1 MSGMLDLREF
11 IIGVWNFC
19 TYDTTLVAKLLFGIF
34 DVDKRGRVTMAE
46 LDAMVRM
53 LYGSPDADPDLLKA
67 LAVNGSGDEDAL
79 TFDEFLQAVQNNFEV
94 AQPAF
99 ELQKAI
105 RRKVLGV
112 KYWEKMT
119 KQRTKM
125 FANYDQG
132 DLTSVQAIEAI
143 VSAKQKE
150 RLKELE
156 RKKAEI
162 AAEHDRE
169 LQQAAEEREAMHED
183 NQQRKKYKLN
193 ELRDAR
199 PADEVEEENAWIA
212 LKEARAVIKSDYTE
226 SDVDDLRKARE
237 VLWDSYDRAIR
248 SSKTRARLKAARELE
263 LASKDDANS
272 KADAWIQTK
281 QASLRG
287 RQGRVKYEFLCR
299 QSYGNLLRKA
309 YVKKGPPMQAFAALH
324 APDDAPVTLATRIA
338 YDHPRPAMLK
348 EAKTLARAN
357 LVAEAGARG
366 TAWDLLWD
374 VEEENEYYLHVEN
387 DGSTKKYP
395 KDTAV
400 CHNCDAMIAPEDQ
413 ICAQCHTSRSAKT
426 RALRIEHKEVRP
438 FLATVRATAVEARC
452 EYDGAK
458 HIHI

>member
-1 MSGMLDLREF
+1 
-11 IIGVWNFC
+11 
-19 TYDTTLVAKLLFGIF
+19 
-34 DVDKRGRVTMAE
+34 MA
-46 LDAMVRM
+46 L
-53 LYGSPDADPDLLKA
+53 
-67 LAVNGSGDEDAL
+67 
-79 TFDEFLQAVQNNFEV
+79 
-94 AQPAF
+94 
-99 ELQKAI
+99 
-105 RRKVLGV
+105 
-112 KYWEKMT
+112 
-119 KQRTKM
+119 
-125 FANYDQG
+125 
-132 DLTSVQAIEAI
+132 
-143 VSAKQKE
+143 
-150 RLKELE
+150 
-156 RKKAEI
+156 
-162 AAEHDRE
+162 
-169 LQQAAEEREAMHED
+169 HED
-183 NQQRKKYKLN
+183 NQQRKKHKLN

-226 SDVDDLRKARE
+226 SEVNDLRKSRE

-248 SSKTRARLKAARELE
+248 SSKTRARLKAARQLE

-281 QASLRG
+281 QASLRS

-299 QSYGNLLRKA
+299 QSYGNLLHKA

-374 VEEENEYYLHVEN
+374 VEEENEYYLHVEK
-387 DGSTKKYP
+387 DGSRKKYP

-413 ICAQCHTSRSAKT
+413 MCARCHTSRSAKNEG
-426 RALRIEHKEVRP
+426 LYVGFKV
-438 FLATVRATAVEARC
+438 
-452 EYDGAK
+452 
-458 HIHI
+458 